1 MSNPQGYWSAE
12 TVGDATRWAMPT
24 FADPADSPPPPPHS
38 ADHLDQLELTAYEDG
53 YARGYAEAQAQGY
66 ADGAAKIREAVDR
79 LKAVFEHL
87 ARPLKDLDGEVE
99 RTMIALAL
107 EVGRRLAQT
116 TLVQEPAAIAGII
129 REAIG
134 ALAVPARDAR
144 IHLHPA
150 DADLVR
156 DTLTL
161 PEDYAGWKLVADKE
175 LMRGDCRIVTDSAQI
190 DARLDTRAAS
200 VAQALLGER

>member
-38 ADHLDQLELTAYEDG
+38 ADHLDQLERTAFDDG

-79 LKAVFEHL
+79 LKAVFEYL

>member
-1 MSNPQGYWSAE
+1 MSNSPGYWSAE
-12 TVGDATRWAMPT
+12 TVGDATRWTLPT
-24 FADPADSPPPPPHS
+24 FADPADSPPPPLHS
-38 ADHLDQLELTAYEDG
+38 ADHLDQLERTAYEDG

-66 ADGAAKIREAVDR
+66 ADGAAKVRDAVDR

-87 ARPLKDLDGEVE
+87 AQPLKGLDGEVE

-129 REAIG
+129 REALG
-134 ALAVPARDAR
+134 ALATPARDAR

-161 PEDYAGWKLVADKE
+161 PDDYHGWKLVADKE
-175 LMRGDCRIVTDSAQI
+175 LMRGDCRIVTDSAQV
-190 DARLDTRAAS
+190 DARLDTRASS

>member
-1 MSNPQGYWSAE
+1 MSNAPSYWAAE
-12 TVGDATRWAMPT
+12 TVTEAVRWDLPS
-24 FADPADSPPPPPHS
+24 FADPADSPPPPPHT
-38 ADHLDQLELTAYEDG
+38 AEHLDQLERTAYEDG

-66 ADGAAKIREAVDR
+66 ADGAAKVREQVQQ
-79 LKAVFEHL
+79 LKTVFEHL

-116 TLVQEPAAIAGII
+116 TLVQEPEAIAGIV
-129 REAIG
+129 REGLG
-134 ALAVPARDAR
+134 ALATPTRDAR

-156 DTLTL
+156 DTLSL
-161 PEDYAGWKLVADKE
+161 PDDYAGWKLVADKE
-175 LMRGDCRIVTDSAQI
+175 LMRGDCRIVTDSAQV

-200 VAQALLGER
+200 VAQALLGDR

>member
-1 MSNPQGYWSAE
+1 M
-12 TVGDATRWAMPT
+12 
-24 FADPADSPPPPPHS
+24 
-38 ADHLDQLELTAYEDG
+38 
-53 YARGYAEAQAQGY
+53 
-66 ADGAAKIREAVDR
+66 
-79 LKAVFEHL
+79 
-87 ARPLKDLDGEVE
+87 
-99 RTMIALAL
+99 
-107 EVGRRLAQT
+107 
-116 TLVQEPAAIAGII
+116 QEPAAIAGIL

-161 PEDYAGWKLVADKE
+161 PEDYAGWKLVADKD